1 MRTPACDTRAALAL
15 ALAIA
20 AAGCAAHAR
29 PPAACPAYPGT
40 DAATSATT
48 GAIVV
53 RVMRRSGTIVPGA
66 AVLVRRGTMVD
77 SEDVL
82 DSHGRLEA
90 RTDVCGV
97 AIVTS
102 LAPGQYHVDV
112 DATDGF
118 RSQAFNNVSAGRVTT
133 VTATVSRRPLYV
145 YRPSDYGALVG
156 GLALLPRS
164 DVPRAYGVAIE
175 GALLPLVSI
184 EDCDDGA
191 CTSTIGPYLGVSGL
205 AAVTDG
211 APDRTRRG
219 LYGLRLSAGLGWGRS
234 VRFVP
239 YATVGLDA
247 LVVTT
252 TLPSGSDNAGLTLG
266 ADVRVGV
273 LGQLGTRLLYQVGAS
288 YLGAVAPGVGDNA
301 GGLVLQASLGWR
313 FQTRVAG
320 DW

>member
-1 MRTPACDTRAALAL
+1 MRTPACDSRAVIALAV
-15 ALAIA
+15 A
-20 AAGCAAHAR
+20 AVGCAGHAR
-29 PPAACPAYPGT
+29 PTAACPAYPGT

-48 GAIVV
+48 GALAIE
-53 RVMRRSGTIVPGA
+53 VMRRSGAKVEGA
-66 AVLVRRGTMVD
+66 AVLVRRGNMG
-77 SEDVL
+77 EGADVL
-82 DSHGRLEA
+82 DLRGRQEA
-90 RTDVCGV
+90 RTDACGA
-97 AIVTS
+97 AIVTG
-102 LAPGQYHVDV
+102 LAPGPYHVDI
-112 DATDGF
+112 DAADGF
-118 RSQAFNNVSAGRVTT
+118 RSPNFDHVSAGRVTR

-145 YRPSDYGALVG
+145 YRPSDYGALAG

-164 DVPRAYGVAIE
+164 DVPRAHGVAIE
-175 GALLPLVSI
+175 GARLPLVSI

-205 AAVTDG
+205 AAVADG

-219 LYGLRLSAGLGWGRS
+219 LYGLRLVAGLGWGRS

-252 TLPSGSDNAGLTLG
+252 TLPSGADTAGITLG

-273 LGQLGTRLLYQVGAS
+273 LGQLGPRLLYQVGAS

-301 GGLVLQASLGWR
+301 GGLLLQASLGWR

>member
-1 MRTPACDTRAALAL
+1 MRTPACDTRVAIALAV
-15 ALAIA
+15 A
-20 AAGCAAHAR
+20 AVGCAGHAR
-29 PPAACPAYPGT
+29 PMAACPAYPGT

-48 GAIVV
+48 GALAVQ
-53 RVMRRSGTIVPGA
+53 VMRRSGEMVRGA
-66 AVLVRRGTMVD
+66 AMLVRRGEMVE
-77 SEDVL
+77 SADVL
-82 DSHGRLEA
+82 DRRGRQEV
-90 RTDVCGV
+90 RTDACGV
-97 AIVTS
+97 AIVTG
-102 LAPGQYHVDV
+102 LAPGPYHVDI
-112 DATDGF
+112 DAADGF
-118 RSQAFNNVSAGRVTT
+118 RSQNFNHVSAGRVTR

-145 YRPSDYGALVG
+145 YRPSDYGALAG

-191 CTSTIGPYLGVSGL
+191 CKSTIGPYFGVSAL
-205 AAVTDG
+205 AAVADG

-219 LYGLRLSAGLGWGRS
+219 LYGLRLGAGLGWGRS

-252 TLPSGSDNAGLTLG
+252 TLPSGAANAGITLG

-273 LGQLGTRLLYQVGAS
+273 LGQVGTRLLYQVGAS
-288 YLGAVAPGVGDNA
+288 YLGAVAPGIGDNA

-313 FQTRVAG
+313 FQTRVA

>member
-1 MRTPACDTRAALAL
+1 MRTPACSTRAAIALAL
-15 ALAIA
+15 AAV
-20 AAGCAAHAR
+20 GCAGHAR
-29 PPAACPAYPGT
+29 PTAACPAYPGT

-48 GAIVV
+48 GAIAVE
-53 RVMRRSGTIVPGA
+53 VMRRSGAMVPGA
-66 AVLVRRGTMVD
+66 AVLIRRGTMGERAD
-77 SEDVL
+77 LL
-82 DSHGRLEA
+82 DSRGRQEA
-90 RTDVCGV
+90 RTDACGV
-97 AIVTS
+97 AIVTG
-102 LAPGQYHVDV
+102 LAPGPYHVDI
-112 DATDGF
+112 DAADGF
-118 RSQAFNNVSAGRVTT
+118 RSQNFNHVSAGRVTR
-133 VTATVSRRPLYV
+133 VTATVSRRPRYV

-156 GLALLPRS
+156 GLTLLPRS

-191 CTSTIGPYLGVSGL
+191 CSSTIGPYLGVSGL

-211 APDRTRRG
+211 APDRTQRG
-219 LYGLRLSAGLGWGRS
+219 LYGVRLAGGLGWGRS